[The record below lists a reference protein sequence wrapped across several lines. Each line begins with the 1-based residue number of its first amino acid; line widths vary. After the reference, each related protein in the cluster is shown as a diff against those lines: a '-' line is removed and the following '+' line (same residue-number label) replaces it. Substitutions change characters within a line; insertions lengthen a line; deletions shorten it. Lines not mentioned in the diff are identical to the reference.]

1 MGMNLDSG
9 GKGVRPQMNVTPLVD
24 VVLVLLIIFM
34 VIAPVVTKGLYVRLP
49 PKPDDEQTQ
58 QMIQDLQNETLT
70 LVARESGLKWEDVTI
85 VEHGRRREDQ
95 VRDITCLCREIFNGY
110 QVVFANGSS
119 PSESLMGHSVQ
130 VGVSIG
136 GQKVAPRITN
146 SMPPVRRWS
155 FSEVTF
161 QFIVVTLSESI
172 SRPSYQDQ

>member
-70 LVARESGLKWEDVTI
+70 LVARESGEVWINAKYKYSPEQRGELVDRLERVLNARKDRVVYVDADDDVEFRRTVDTI
-85 VEHGRRREDQ
+85 LAAREAKAAP
-95 VRDITCLCREIFNGY
+95 
-110 QVVFANGSS
+110 VVMLT
-119 PSESLMGHSVQ
+119 E
-130 VGVSIG
+130 
-136 GQKVAPRITN
+136 
-146 SMPPVRRWS
+146 PVK
-155 FSEVTF
+155 
-161 QFIVVTLSESI
+161 LNAK
-172 SRPSYQDQ
+172 P

>member
-70 LVARESGLKWEDVTI
+70 LVARESGEVWINAKYKYSPVQRGELVDRLERVLNARKDRVVYVDADDDVEFRRTVDTI
-85 VEHGRRREDQ
+85 LAAREAKAAP
-95 VRDITCLCREIFNGY
+95 
-110 QVVFANGSS
+110 VVMLT
-119 PSESLMGHSVQ
+119 E
-130 VGVSIG
+130 
-136 GQKVAPRITN
+136 
-146 SMPPVRRWS
+146 PVK
-155 FSEVTF
+155 
-161 QFIVVTLSESI
+161 LNAK
-172 SRPSYQDQ
+172 P